1 MAVHTPT
8 EQAYLKPCPFC
19 GGEPVLIRDYPPSKN
34 PAMDDEWVECKG
46 CHAMGPAWRIRRNH
60 SQAVVEWNRRVVDI
74 PEEIVDTEV
83 DE

>member
-1 MAVHTPT
+1 MAVHTPA
-8 EQAYLKPCPFC
+8 EQAYLKTCPFC
-19 GGEPVLIRDYPPSKN
+19 GGEPVLVRDYPPSKN
-34 PAMDDEWVECKG
+34 PALDDEWVECRDCG
-46 CHAMGPAWRIRRNH
+46 AMGPAWRIRRNH